1 MKNLTTSEK
10 IYAFFSLM
18 MIAALIS
25 DLVSSN
31 SQLQTVGEKLFAVL
45 FVIILPGIVA
55 KYLMD
60 NGKSF
65 FKWLL
70 IGVFSVGLIS
80 GIYALYI
87 FMKQSKENQERNL
100 NSFGDILFNNRKKVK
115 KESPEERKDRLIKKY
130 GEFDGLR
137 IFNGEIS
144 ESKHK
149 QLLRQ
154 EKKENEKKE
163 LIKKYGEVYGLK
175 VFEGQIAEK
184 SIKKLIRLHKK
195 YGEKIGDKIF
205 NKKLFIGMTNQ
216 MLIDAY
222 GNPSDRKE
230 TVTKNKI
237 IRKCYF
243 LPRTTQQKTI
253 VYALEVVLE
262 DGKVVKW
269 KEVE

>member
-10 IYAFFSLM
+10 IYALLAF
-18 MIAALIS
+18 MIAAPIS
-25 DLVSSN
+25 IEIVSFDSGF
-31 SQLQTVGEKLFAVL
+31 QTFGERLFAA
-45 FVIILPGIVA
+45 FFIIILPSIIA

-65 FKWLL
+65 LKWYV
-70 IGVFSVGLIS
+70 IGAYSAGIFS
-80 GIYALYI
+80 GIYALNV
-87 FMKQSKENQERNL
+87 FMKQS
-100 NSFGDILFNNRKKVK
+100 GDRLFNNKEKVK
-115 KESPEERKDRLIKKY
+115 KESPEERKDRLTKKY
-130 GEFDGLR
+130 GELDGLR

-154 EKKENEKKE
+154 EKKENERKE

-230 TVTKNKI
+230 TVTKNKT

>member
-10 IYAFFSLM
+10 IYALLAF
-18 MIAALIS
+18 MIAAPIS
-25 DLVSSN
+25 IEIVSFDSG
-31 SQLQTVGEKLFAVL
+31 LQTFGERLFAA
-45 FVIILPGIVA
+45 FFIIILPSIIA

-65 FKWLL
+65 LKWYV
-70 IGVFSVGLIS
+70 IGAYSAGIFS
-80 GIYALYI
+80 GIYALNV
-87 FMKQSKENQERNL
+87 FMKQS
-100 NSFGDILFNNRKKVK
+100 GDRLFNNKEKVK
-115 KESPEERKDRLIKKY
+115 KESPEERKDRLTKKY
-130 GEFDGLR
+130 GELDGLR

-154 EKKENEKKE
+154 EKKENERKE

-230 TVTKNKI
+230 TVTKNKT

>member
-10 IYAFFSLM
+10 IYALLAF
-18 MIAALIS
+18 MIAVPIS
-25 DLVSSN
+25 IEIVSFDSEF
-31 SQLQTVGEKLFAVL
+31 QTFGERLFAA
-45 FVIILPGIVA
+45 FFIIILPSIIA

-65 FKWLL
+65 LKWYV
-70 IGVFSVGLIS
+70 IGAYSAGIFS
-80 GIYALYI
+80 GIYALNV
-87 FMKQSKENQERNL
+87 FMKQS
-100 NSFGDILFNNRKKVK
+100 GDRLFNNKEKVK
-115 KESPEERKDRLIKKY
+115 KESPEERKDRLTKKY
-130 GEFDGLR
+130 GELDGLR

-154 EKKENEKKE
+154 EKKENERKE

-230 TVTKNKI
+230 TVTKNKT

>member
-10 IYAFFSLM
+10 IYALLAF
-18 MIAALIS
+18 MIAAPIS
-25 DLVSSN
+25 IEIVSFDSGF
-31 SQLQTVGEKLFAVL
+31 QTFGERLFAA
-45 FVIILPGIVA
+45 FFIIILPSIIA

-65 FKWLL
+65 LKWYV
-70 IGVFSVGLIS
+70 IGAYSAGVFS

-100 NSFGDILFNNRKKVK
+100 NSFGDYLFNNKKKEK

-130 GEFDGLR
+130 GELNGLR

-154 EKKENEKKE
+154 EKKENERKE

-230 TVTKNKI
+230 TVTKNKT